1 MKDVKEIKQTLIKCV
16 KEQVS
21 EHLDEIDTKELG
33 EAIDMIKDLAQTE
46 YYCLMINDMYSS
58 SNDESEHVLMDDKA
72 SKNIGGDSQGHKST
86 YNIQALVKKD
96 SHEGHSGES
105 RRVYL
110 EGKANKDKN
119 KSIQELEVYVKDL
132 TQDIME
138 MIADASPEEKQ
149 ILQQKMSLLATKIK

>member
-1 MKDVKEIKQTLIKCV
+1 MMKDIKEIKQTLIKCV
-16 KEQVS
+16 KQQVS
-21 EHLDEIDTKELG
+21 EHLNEIDTKELG
-33 EAIDMIKDLAQTE
+33 EAIDMIKDLAKTE
-46 YYCLMINDMYSS
+46 YYCSLLNNMYFS

-86 YNIQALVKKD
+86 YNIQALVK
-96 SHEGHSGES
+96 EGHSGES
-105 RRVYL
+105 RRAYL

-119 KSIQELEVYVKDL
+119 KLIQELDVYVKDL

>member
-1 MKDVKEIKQTLIKCV
+1 MMKDIKEIKQTLIKCV
-16 KEQVS
+16 KQQVS
-21 EHLDEIDTKELG
+21 EHLNEIDTKELG
-33 EAIDMIKDLAQTE
+33 EAIDMIKDLAKTE
-46 YYCLMINDMYSS
+46 YYCSLLNNMYFS

-72 SKNIGGDSQGHKST
+72 SKN
-86 YNIQALVKKD
+86 
-96 SHEGHSGES
+96 GHSGES
-105 RRVYL
+105 RRAYL

-119 KSIQELEVYVKDL
+119 KLIQELDVYVKDL